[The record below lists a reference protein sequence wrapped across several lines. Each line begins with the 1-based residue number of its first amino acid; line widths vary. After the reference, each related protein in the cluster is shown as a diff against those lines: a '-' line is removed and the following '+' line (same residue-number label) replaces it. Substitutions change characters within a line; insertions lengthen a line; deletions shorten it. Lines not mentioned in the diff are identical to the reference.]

1 VDEALVEK
9 RRGLGMYV
17 VQGAR
22 DMLMKGERQRF
33 VAEEW
38 PKIFATI
45 QRLGL
50 DAKDLLTAAE
60 TNSNKP
66 GDQA

>member
-1 VDEALVEK
+1 
-9 RRGLGMYV
+9 MYV
-17 VQGAR
+17 VEGAR
-22 DMLMKGERQRF
+22 NMLMKGERQRF
-33 VAEEW
+33 VDEEW

-50 DAKDLLTAAE
+50 DAKDLLTATD
-60 TNSNKP
+60 TNSKKS